1 MYLYLSRHNNTINKK
16 KAIEKLFVFRKV
28 SDKGKTLNPN
38 TLFFVN
44 CYSIGALFCV
54 SILLCREEE
63 EEDRKRRCRGGGGA
77 SKVMMAER

>member
-16 KAIEKLFVFRKV
+16 KAIEKLFVVRKV

-38 TLFFVN
+38 TLFFEN
-44 CYSIGALFCV
+44 CYSMIGALFCV
-54 SILLCREEE
+54 SSLLCREE

>member
-16 KAIEKLFVFRKV
+16 KAIEKLFVLRKV

-44 CYSIGALFCV
+44 CYSMIGALFCV
-54 SILLCREEE
+54 SSLLCREEE
-63 EEDRKRRCRGGGGA
+63 EDRKR
-77 SKVMMAER
+77 